1 MEKFTHFRA
10 QISHFLTRQ
19 PVQWGLLFA
28 GLIISLWAVT
38 QSREAPQ
45 LILLGLLTIITLN
58 FGLPPK
64 VGGGGLA
71 PLVVVS
77 SWLILGGET
86 AVLLTLA
93 CFILAELS
101 RTMWANTW
109 PDTVKES
116 TRWQRVGQIVVY
128 LLPLVPAAL
137 IYDQLGGLPL
147 KNEAVAE
154 NLAAFA
160 GFIGGY
166 GGSYFLLSQLYW
178 LILQRP
184 YPQFFSDAALS
195 SIGYGFL
202 ALPAAILGSLTF
214 RNNGLPAFIVFGLG
228 VIVFTVL
235 IRLTWQRRLT
245 LEQRL
250 AQFSRLNQAGLSLRE
265 TLNLPTVLARTR
277 EQVLDLVPADKF
289 DIFLI
294 DQGIPHS
301 TFHIPHSDDFTRWV
315 IEHGRVLD
323 LDSGNMHFASRHG
336 LTPPTPLPDA
346 WLGIPLSAAEKV
358 IGVMVLQQL
367 SPARPFSSWNR
378 EVLLAL
384 AGQVSAA
391 IQNARLYNQTDEA
404 LARRVEQLQALLD
417 GMEEGVLLLDVNG
430 RIALVNP
437 FAAQLLGQSAA
448 DLLRSAPEMATIA
461 HIGYTKAGWESRL
474 AALQARQVPS
484 GQPSTYPVDLTGDGR
499 SPRFIT
505 RQETAVRAADGQVM
519 GWLLLFRDVTEEREL
534 AEQRVDL
541 SRMIVHDLR
550 NPLTTL
556 LTTLDFL
563 PQHDDRPTDDLV
575 ANARQSTL
583 DMLDM
588 VDSLMDINRME
599 AGQLIAE
606 AEAMRLP
613 PLVARVVNRLRPSAT
628 VKQIN
633 LEFVLPDD
641 LPPIWADADL
651 VRRVLINLLDNALKF
666 TPAGGQVN
674 GRLQSEPANNNQEP
688 GVRCTISDSGPGIPP
703 EFRELVFD
711 RYMRTNRGGA
721 QVRGTGLGLTFCKLA
736 VEAHNGRIWVEDG
749 PNGGSQFVFTL
760 PGVPDFSATE
770 GTYPTAENA
779 EGHGG

>member
-1 MEKFTHFRA
+1 MEKFTLFHA
-10 QISHFLTRQ
+10 PISHFLTRQ
-19 PVQWGLLFA
+19 PVQWGLLFV
-28 GLIISLWAVT
+28 GLIVSLWAVT

-93 CFILAELS
+93 GFILAELS

-109 PDTVKES
+109 QDTVDES
-116 TRWQRVGQIVVY
+116 TRWQRVGQLFVY
-128 LLPLVPAAL
+128 LLPLLPAVL
-137 IYDQLGGLPL
+137 VYDQLGGLPL

-160 GFIGGY
+160 GFISGY

-178 LILQRP
+178 LILRRP

-195 SIGYGFL
+195 SIAYGFL

-214 RNNGLPAFIVFGLG
+214 RNNGLPGFIIFGLG

-265 TLNLPTVLARTR
+265 TLNLPTVLTRTR

-289 DIFLI
+289 DIFLT
-294 DQGIPHS
+294 DQGIQHA
-301 TFHIPHSDDFTRWV
+301 TFRIPYSDDFTRWV
-315 IEHGRVLD
+315 IKHGRVLD

-336 LTPPTPLPDA
+336 LTPPTPLPAA
-346 WLGIPLSAAEKV
+346 WLGIPLTAAEKV
-358 IGVMVLQQL
+358 IGVMVLQRL
-367 SPARPFSSWNR
+367 APARPFSSWNR

-417 GMEEGVLLLDVNG
+417 GMDEGVLLLDVNG

-448 DLLRSAPEMATIA
+448 DLLRSAPEMATITQ
-461 HIGYTKAGWESRL
+461 IGYTKAGWESRL
-474 AALQARQVPS
+474 AALRARQVPS
-484 GQPSTYPVDLTGDGR
+484 GHPITYPVDLTGDGR
-499 SPRFIT
+499 STRFIT

-534 AEQRVDL
+534 AEQRADL

-556 LTTLDFL
+556 LTTLDFF
-563 PQHDDRPTDDLV
+563 PQPDDLLS
-575 ANARQSTL
+575 NAQQTTL

-599 AGQLIAE
+599 AGQFIIDAQ
-606 AEAMRLP
+606 AMRLP
-613 PLVARVVNRLRPSAT
+613 PLVTQVIGRLRPLIDR
-628 VKQIN
+628 KQVH
-633 LEFVLPDD
+633 LDFAMPAD
-641 LPPIWADADL
+641 LPPVWADADL

-666 TPAGGQVN
+666 TPAGGHVN
-674 GRLQSEPANNNQEP
+674 GRLQPEPGNDQQEP
-688 GVRCTISDSGPGIPP
+688 GIRCTISDSGPGVPP
-703 EFRELVFD
+703 EFRKLVFD
-711 RYMRTNRGGA
+711 RYIRTNPGGA

-749 PNGGSQFVFTL
+749 PKGGSQFVFTL

-770 GTYPTAENA
+770 DTYLTAENA
-779 EGHGG
+779 AGTEVK

>member
-1 MEKFTHFRA
+1 MEKFAHFRT
-10 QISHFLTRQ
+10 QFNHFLTRQ

-38 QSREAPQ
+38 QSRKASQ
-45 LILLGLLTIITLN
+45 LILLGLLAIITFN
-58 FGLPPK
+58 FSLPPR
-64 VGGGGLA
+64 VGGGGLV
-71 PLVVVS
+71 PVVIVS
-77 SWLILGGET
+77 SWLILGWET

-101 RTMWANTW
+101 RTLWDNTW
-109 PDTVKES
+109 QDRIEES
-116 TRWQRVGQIVVY
+116 TRWQRIGQLFVY
-128 LLPLVPAAL
+128 LLPLIPAIL
-137 IYDQLGGLPL
+137 VYDRLGGLSL
-147 KNEAVAE
+147 TDETVAD
-154 NLAAFA
+154 NLASFA
-160 GFIGGY
+160 GIIGGY
-166 GGSYFLLSQLYW
+166 GVAHFLLSQLYW
-178 LILQRP
+178 LVLRRP
-184 YPQFFSDAALS
+184 FTQFFSDAALN
-195 SIGYGFL
+195 SIAYGFL

-228 VIVFTVL
+228 VVVFTVL

-250 AQFSRLNQAGLSLRE
+250 TQFSRLNQAGLSLRE
-265 TLNLPTVLARTR
+265 TLDLPTVLARTR
-277 EQVLDLVPADKF
+277 EQVLDLVPADQF

-294 DQGIPHS
+294 QPS
-301 TFHIPHSDDFTRWV
+301 TFNLQPLNDFTRWV
-315 IEHGRVLD
+315 AEKGRVLD
-323 LDSGNMHFASRHG
+323 LDSGNLHFASRHG
-336 LTPPTPLPDA
+336 LTPPTPLPAA
-346 WLGIPLSAAEKV
+346 WLGIPLTAAEKV
-358 IGVMVLQQL
+358 IGVMVLQRL
-367 SPARPFSSWNR
+367 APARPFSSWNR

-437 FAAQLLGQSAA
+437 FAAHLLGQSAA
-448 DLLRSAPEMATIA
+448 DLLRRAPAMTAIA
-461 HIGYTKAGWESRL
+461 QIGYTKAGWKARL
-474 AALQARQVPS
+474 AALQTGQVPTS
-484 GQPSTYPVDLTGDGR
+484 NPITYPADLTGDGR

-519 GWLLLFRDVTEEREL
+519 GWLLIFRDVTEEREL

-556 LTTLDFL
+556 LTTLDFM
-563 PQHDDRPTDDLV
+563 PKQDDSLADDPL
-575 ANARQSTL
+575 ADNLLADARQSTL

-599 AGQLIAE
+599 AGQLIVD

-613 PLVARVVNRLRPSAT
+613 PLVEQVVKRLRPLT
-628 VKQIN
+628 NVKQIN
-633 LEFVLPDD
+633 LDFALPDD
-641 LPPIWADADL
+641 LPPVWADADL

-666 TPAGGQVN
+666 APSGGQVN
-674 GRLQSEPANNNQEP
+674 GRLQSEPAANNQEP
-688 GVRCTISDSGPGIPP
+688 GIRCTISDSGPGIPT

-711 RYMRTNRGGA
+711 RYMRTNPGGA

-749 PNGGSQFVFTL
+749 PDGGSQFVFTL
-760 PGVPDFSATE
+760 PGIPILND
-770 GTYPTAENA
+770 
-779 EGHGG
+779 